1 MKRRRLGLS
10 TRAIHGDPKARADW
24 TAVAPPLYQSSTF
37 TNPVGSTAEVLYSRY
52 GNNPNQVDIGRRLA
66 LIEGADAA
74 LFLASGMAAAA
85 LAHLAVLRP
94 GDHLLASEWIYGGVY
109 RLFRE
114 EFGKLG
120 IDVSFVNPTQSRTWK
135 RAMRKTTRA
144 VFLETP
150 TNPLMRVI
158 DLEPIAA
165 LCKEEG
171 LALIVDSTFASPVN
185 FRPLEHGADIV
196 IHSATK
202 YLNGHSD
209 VIAGVVAGT
218 DQVVEEVRRLMQV
231 WGQAIDPFAA
241 WLIDRGLRTLVVRVQ
256 RQNEIGIAVA
266 EWFAKQD
273 AITKVHYPGLPSHP
287 DHELAKRTL
296 GGFGGMLG
304 IELKGGVRAA
314 ERFLK
319 SLTIAAHAPSLGG
332 VETLVSE
339 PRLTS
344 HASLTAEQRAQ
355 AGIPDGFLRFS
366 LGLEDPDDLIADFAQ
381 ALARH

>member
-1 MKRRRLGLS
+1 VKRRLGLA
-10 TRAIHGDPKARADW
+10 TRAIHGDPKTRADW
-24 TAVAPPLYQSSTF
+24 SAVAPPLYQSATF

-66 LIEGADAA
+66 LLEGAEAA
-74 LFLASGMAAAA
+74 LFVASGMGAIA

-94 GDHLLASEWIYGGVY
+94 GDHLLSSEWIYGGVH
-109 RLFRE
+109 RLFTQ
-114 EFGKLG
+114 EFGRLG
-120 IDVSFVNPTQSRTWK
+120 IEVSFVNPTQTRTWK
-135 RAMRKTTRA
+135 QALRKTTRA

-158 DLEPIAA
+158 DLEPFAT
-165 LCKEEG
+165 LCTAEG

-202 YLNGHSD
+202 YLNGHTD
-209 VIAGVVAGT
+209 VIAGAVVGT
-218 DQVVEEVRRLMQV
+218 EQVVEEVRRLMQV
-231 WGQAIDPFAA
+231 WGQALDPFAA
-241 WLIDRGLRTLVVRVQ
+241 WLIDRGLKTLTVRMA
-256 RQNEIGIAVA
+256 RHNATGLAVA
-266 EWFAKQD
+266 QWCATQD
-273 AITKVHYPGLPSHP
+273 GFVGVHYPGLPQHP
-287 DHELAKRTL
+287 DHEVAQRVLE

-304 IELKGGVRAA
+304 LELKGGVRAA
-314 ERFLK
+314 EVFLRA
-319 SLTIAAHAPSLGG
+319 LTIAAHAPSLGG

-344 HASLTAEQRAQ
+344 HAGISAEQRAQ

-381 ALARH
+381 ALARL